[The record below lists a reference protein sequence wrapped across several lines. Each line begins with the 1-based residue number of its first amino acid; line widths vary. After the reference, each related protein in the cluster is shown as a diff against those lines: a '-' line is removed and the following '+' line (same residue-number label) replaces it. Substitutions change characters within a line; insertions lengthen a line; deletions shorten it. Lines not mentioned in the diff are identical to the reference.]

1 MFKYAAVFVLAVATM
16 SAATLKKPV
25 SSEDRQG
32 RIAGGDIAD
41 PNQFP
46 YHAALQTAD
55 GLTFCGAAIV
65 NQRWV
70 ITAGSCAQ
78 GKATSDVWVVVG
90 TNRVDAL
97 AVPRHTVDRIVIHP
111 NFDVNVY
118 ANDVAVLRVLRPFI
132 FSESIQPITLGSDNV
147 EAESNAVATGFGRTA
162 ISDSTPASFL
172 RYVNV
177 DVITNEE
184 CQEAFDDSYQERLHG
199 NTVCTRS
206 AEGSGICLGDAG
218 GPLVI
223 DDTLVGVISWGI
235 PCGMGM
241 PDVYARVSAHRAWVL
256 VHTMI

>member
-1 MFKYAAVFVLAVATM
+1 MFRYAVVFMLVAATV
-16 SAATLKKPV
+16 SSATLKNPAG
-25 SSEDRQG
+25 EG
-32 RIAGGDIAD
+32 HIAGGDIAA

-46 YHAALQTAD
+46 YHAALQTPD

-70 ITAGSCAQ
+70 ITAASCAQ
-78 GKATSDVWVVVG
+78 GKTTSDVVVVVG
-90 TNRVDAL
+90 TSRIDL
-97 AVPRHTVDRIVIHP
+97 LGVPRYQVDRIVVHP
-111 NFDVNVY
+111 NYDVNVD
-118 ANDVAVLRVLRPFI
+118 ANDVAVLRVRRPFI
-132 FSESIQPITLGSDNV
+132 FNESLQPITLGSENV
-147 EAESNAVATGFGRTA
+147 EAGTNAIATGFGRTS
-162 ISDSTPASFL
+162 ISDSNPASYL

-184 CQEAFDDSYQERLHG
+184 CQEAFNDYHQDRLHG

-218 GPLVI
+218 GPLVSNG
-223 DDTLVGVISWGI
+223 TLVGVISWGI